1 MDNRIIKYFLIG
13 LIAFVAIRYIPSNA
27 LDDYEIMVVAMTVSI
42 GYAIA
47 DKLLPSYN

>member
-1 MDNRIIKYFLIG
+1 MDNRIIKYFLIC

-27 LDDYEIMVVAMTVSI
+27 LDDMDILVVSMTVSI
-42 GYAIA
+42 GYAFI